1 MTGGSGPEP
10 RAEPGPDTGARPRA
24 GAAPGDPGGTDS
36 GGTDSGGTDSGGTDS
51 AGTHS
56 AGAGRGSLL
65 RNWGLFALVAVL
77 GLVFDLWSKSAA
89 FEHLGWPNERLE
101 PRPSA
106 CPDHPTTRGY
116 EIIPC
121 VFEFHTSVNSGG
133 IWGNFD
139 GSGTALAAFSIVAM
153 AVVVYWLLITPH
165 EQWIRRCALGLLFA
179 GAAGNFYDRVF
190 VRPDVLDLQ
199 GGRYVGRLREEAAD
213 TLEFAGGVRVPVANL
228 HALNRIDRDGWEI
241 IRTDG
246 TRSTARSPTGFP
258 VPVLIVHPDYD
269 DPAAVDVIPLEDV
282 LRIRRKLG
290 SVRDFLHVHYKDV
303 WDYPIFNI
311 ADSCLVVGVA
321 ILLIAGLGDTRE
333 DLSALRRWLS
343 QRFGPAASPSGG
355 GKPGADKTGADRTD
369 RDGPRKR
376 KR

>member
-1 MTGGSGPEP
+1 VTGGSG
-10 RAEPGPDTGARPRA
+10 ADPRA
-24 GAAPGDPGGTDS
+24 GPGTDPGAAPAT
-36 GGTDSGGTDSGGTDS
+36 
-51 AGTHS
+51 
-56 AGAGRGSLL
+56 GAAPAAEGAFLWR
-65 RNWGLFALVAVL
+65 WGLFVLIAVA
-77 GLVFDLWSKSAA
+77 GLAFDLWSKAAA
-89 FEHLGWPNERLE
+89 FERLGWPNERLE
-101 PRPSA
+101 PLPSA

-153 AVVVYWLLITPH
+153 AVVIYWLLITPH

-199 GGRYVGRLREEAAD
+199 GGRYVGRLREEAPD

-228 HALNRIDRDGWEI
+228 HALNRVDRDSWEI

-246 TRSTARSPTGFP
+246 TRTTARSPSGFP
-258 VPVLIVHPDYD
+258 VPVLIIHPDYD
-269 DPAAVDVIPLEDV
+269 DPAAVDVIPLDDV

-311 ADSCLVVGVA
+311 ADSCLVVGVT

-333 DLSALRRWLS
+333 DLTALRRWLS
-343 QRFGPAASPSGG
+343 QRFGPAAAPS
-355 GKPGADKTGADRTD
+355 GADKTGADKTGADSTD
-369 RDGPRKR
+369 RGGSRKR